1 MQIIPFTKKMDS
13 CAQPVGAHTTNAE
26 DLRTRKQQNTLDSN
40 AKTVGTGSGTVVPLH
55 RSPLISLSLFKE
67 PEMTDTPFE
76 LFDEQE
82 DILAGMPLPSDDEMK
97 AELDRQYELALQR
110 EKLNELIEQLDTE

>member
-1 MQIIPFTKKMDS
+1 
-13 CAQPVGAHTTNAE
+13 
-26 DLRTRKQQNTLDSN
+26 
-40 AKTVGTGSGTVVPLH
+40 
-55 RSPLISLSLFKE
+55 
-67 PEMTDTPFE
+67 MTDTPFE